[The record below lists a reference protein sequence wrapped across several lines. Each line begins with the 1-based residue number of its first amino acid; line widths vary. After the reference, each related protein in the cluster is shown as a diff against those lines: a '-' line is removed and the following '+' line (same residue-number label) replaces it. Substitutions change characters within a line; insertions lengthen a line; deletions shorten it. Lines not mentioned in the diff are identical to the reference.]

1 MNMLEEHNTNEDRY
15 ICDVCGE
22 DMHAHWF
29 LIMDSNGHIVGQT
42 TKENGADKVVTMTA
56 YRTAPW
62 RDEDTQWN
70 AIITLPRFRDAFI
83 EMTMAT
89 GLCSQAA
96 ATRYCCWLEGLF
108 WWQQ

>member
-1 MNMLEEHNTNEDRY
+1 MKVSVDDIKIQCEVHGEVSYHATSDLDDEIMTISCPLCAEDEE
-15 ICDVCGE
+15 
-22 DMHAHWF
+22 
-29 LIMDSNGHIVGQT
+29 
-42 TKENGADKVVTMTA
+42 
-56 YRTAPW
+56 
-62 RDEDTQWN
+62 WN
-70 AIITLPRFRDAFI
+70 AIITAPRFRDAFI